1 MPSAEWIM
9 KVYSTC
15 GILFIHKE
23 QDYLISWKMARNG
36 DDCLRPN
43 RQVPCIFS
51 HKWNLWGEDSV
62 EVHEELYR
70 RGRGHRS
77 SGHRG
82 EQVGEHNG
90 NTYFVS
96 LISTNNNVYL

>member
-1 MPSAEWIM
+1 MSSAEWIM
-9 KVYSTC
+9 KVYSPC
-15 GILFIHKE
+15 GVLFIHKE
-23 QDYLISWKMARNG
+23 QNYLISGKMAGNG
-36 DDCLRPN
+36 NDLDQIDRCHAFS
-43 RQVPCIFS
+43 QVSGIC
-51 HKWNLWGEDSV
+51 GEEDRV

-77 SGHRG
+77 SGHRR

-96 LISTNNNVYL
+96 LISTDNNVCL